1 MSAPLLCLSWLST
14 KTLGLDR
21 TVRLFERLG
30 KSRRRDAADGPT
42 QRQADRVTRG
52 MQFLPL
58 RIECLDQAIV
68 TWYLLNRHGH
78 AAALRI
84 GMRLTP
90 VSGHAWVVCDQD
102 VFVHTPGLED
112 FTVVATYAP
121 WSGDG
126 STMRS

>member
-1 MSAPLLCLSWLST
+1 MSAPLLCLSYLST
-14 KTLGLDR
+14 KMLGLDR
-21 TVRLFERLG
+21 TVSLFERMG
-30 KSRRRDAADGPT
+30 KMRRRATDDGPA
-42 QRQADRVTRG
+42 QRHADRVTRG
-52 MQFLPL
+52 MQLLPL

-78 AAALRI
+78 PASLNI

-90 VSGHAWVVCDQD
+90 VSGHAWVVCDRD

-121 WSGDG
+121 WPAGG
-126 STMRS
+126 STIRS